1 MGRAMPNP
9 VKGIF
14 TGGGSMEVL
23 LVGNTDFI
31 TKQWIQHAFPRDH
44 VVIAEREGTV
54 DGNDHLRIVNMS
66 DANALAEALTTYEFD
81 RIVFFS
87 ENLTP
92 RSDRDGDLG
101 ALRRLLHAIRNR
113 QTQMLMVSGPESE
126 FTYPENDDVSDTSK
140 SLMSRASEELCLY
153 YARTYRL
160 EAKIIRCPYLYA
172 PERNGVTAYFGRLFE
187 QASAGSISFCERE
200 QQQTCFLCADDLAEL
215 IYRMFDDWT
224 AESEVFHVPNAFDFT
239 YGDLADVISAAFPGL
254 SVTFG
259 EDRTRHYPADDHAL
273 RLRYGWSPRYS
284 LKQDLPLVLQRWKE
298 ARAQEQSEKHLI
310 WDFLRNHSKPWIAF
324 EICVTF
330 ILEEL
335 LRTAVQGNSQLGTVD
350 LRLFFVVIVG
360 TMYGLNAGVFA
371 AALACAGMA
380 LSYVSNGASFA
391 PLFYDTSN
399 WITFVVYFVAGAVCG
414 YVQMRNRE
422 NLRFMRDE
430 NSLLRE
436 RLAFLR
442 DLYHDVLDDRR
453 MLRGQIIGRRDSFGK
468 MYAMTRE
475 LDEVQPQKLY
485 RAAIRIMQDTL
496 GGDSFGIYRID
507 NGGRFAR
514 LVAASPQT
522 ESLFSKSTLLEN
534 YANVVIALDHGGLWV
549 NRNLEQNLPMYAAG
563 VHANGKLAVVIVLAK
578 AQPDQMNLYF
588 QNLFTIMCGLVE
600 SAMVRAFDYE
610 NVARQTML
618 VPGTEFLNAQEF
630 LPKVLAANELKHDH
644 MGDHLLLRVAD
655 AWQDDGSRL
664 MGAIRQT
671 DEAGVLQDGNVY
683 VLMNQASEHELPII
697 NKRLTQAGLHVTL
710 VSDHEEDS
718 LLAEASKQVA
728 AESQA
733 DETLRRNVA
742 PNDSASHEG
751 GTV

>member
-1 MGRAMPNP
+1 
-9 VKGIF
+9 
-14 TGGGSMEVL
+14 MEVL

-44 VVIAEREGTV
+44 VVIAEREGTI
-54 DGNDHLRIVNMS
+54 DGNDRLRIVNMS
-66 DANALAEALTTYEFD
+66 DANTLAETLTTYEFD

-101 ALRRLLHAIRNR
+101 TLRRFLHAIRNR
-113 QTQMLMVSGPESE
+113 QTQMLMVSGPESK
-126 FTYPENDDVSDTSK
+126 FTYPENADVRDTSK

-160 EAKIIRCPYLYA
+160 EAKIIRSPYLYA
-172 PERNGVTAYFGRLFE
+172 SDRNGVTAYFNHLFE
-187 QASAGSISFCERE
+187 QAESGTLSFCE
-200 QQQTCFLCADDLAEL
+200 QKNQQTCFLCADDLAEL

-224 AESEVFHVPNAFDFT
+224 AESEIFDVPNVFNFT

-259 EDRTRHYPADDHAL
+259 EDRPQGYPADDHVL

-284 LKQDLPLVLQRWKE
+284 LKQDLPPVLQRWKE
-298 ARAQEQSEKHLI
+298 ARAQEQSGKHPI

-335 LRTAVQGNSQLGTVD
+335 LRTAVQGDSQLGTVD

-360 TMYGLNAGVFA
+360 TMYGMNAGVFA

-380 LSYVSNGASFA
+380 LSYASNGASFA

-399 WITFVVYFVAGAVCG
+399 WLAFVVYFVAGAVCG

-468 MYAMTRE
+468 MYAMARE
-475 LDEVQPQKLY
+475 LDEVLPRKLY
-485 RAAIRIMQDTL
+485 YTTIRIMQDTL

-507 NGGRFAR
+507 NGGRFAH
-514 LVAASPQT
+514 LMAASPQT
-522 ESLFSKSTLLEN
+522 ESLFSKSVLLEN
-534 YANVVIALDHGGLWV
+534 YANIVTALDHGGLWV

-563 VHANGKLAVVIVLAK
+563 VRADGKLAVVIVLAK

-610 NVARQTML
+610 NVARQTRL
-618 VPGTEFLNAQEF
+618 VPGTEFLNTQAF
-630 LPKVLAANELKHDH
+630 LPKVLAANELKRNH
-644 MGDHLLLRVAD
+644 MSNHLLLRVED

-671 DEAGVLQDGNVY
+671 DEAGALQDGNVY
-683 VLMNQASEHELPII
+683 VLMDQVSEHELPII
-697 NKRLTQAGLHVTL
+697 NRRLAQAGLHAKL
-710 VSDHEEDS
+710 VSGHEEDS
-718 LLAEASKQVA
+718 LLAEASEQVA

-733 DETLRRNVA
+733 DETPRSDAA
-742 PNDSASHEG
+742 PNDSAPHEG
-751 GTV
+751 GAA

>member
-1 MGRAMPNP
+1 MVMGWQH
-9 VKGIF
+9 
-14 TGGGSMEVL
+14 EVL

-54 DGNDHLRIVNMS
+54 DGNDRLRIVNMS
-66 DANALAEALTTYEFD
+66 DANTLVDTITTYEFD

-113 QTQMLMVSGPESE
+113 QTQILMVSGPESE
-126 FTYPENDDVSDTSK
+126 FTYPENADVRDTSK

-160 EAKIIRCPYLYA
+160 EAKIIRSPYLYA
-172 PERNGVTAYFGRLFE
+172 SDRNGVTAYFNHLFE
-187 QASAGSISFCERE
+187 QAESGTLSFCE
-200 QQQTCFLCADDLAEL
+200 QKNQQTCFLCADDLAEL

-259 EDRTRHYPADDHAL
+259 EDRSQCYPADDHVL

-284 LKQDLPLVLQRWKE
+284 LKQDLPPVLQRWKE
-298 ARAQEQSEKHLI
+298 ARAQEQSGKHPI
-310 WDFLRNHSKPWIAF
+310 WDFLRNHSKPWIAI
-324 EICVTF
+324 EIFITF

-380 LSYVSNGASFA
+380 LSYASKGASFA

-399 WITFVVYFVAGAVCG
+399 WLAFVVYFVAGAVCG
-414 YVQMRNRE
+414 YVQLRNRE

-475 LDEVQPQKLY
+475 LDEVLPRKLY
-485 RAAIRIMQDTL
+485 YATIRIMQDTL

-507 NGGRFAR
+507 NGGRFAH
-514 LVAASPQT
+514 LMAASPQT
-522 ESLFSKSTLLEN
+522 ESLFSKSALLEN
-534 YANVVIALDHGGLWV
+534 YANIVTALDHGGLWV

-563 VHANGKLAVVIVLAK
+563 VRADGKLAVVIVLAK

-610 NVARQTML
+610 NVARQTRL
-618 VPGTEFLNAQEF
+618 VPGTEFLNTQAF
-630 LPKVLAANELKHDH
+630 LPKVLAANELKRNH
-644 MGDHLLLRVAD
+644 MSNHLLLRVED

-683 VLMNQASEHELPII
+683 VLMDQVSEHELPII
-697 NKRLTQAGLHVTL
+697 NRRLSQAGLHVTL

-718 LLAEASKQVA
+718 LLAKASEQVA
-728 AESQA
+728 AESRA
-733 DETLRRNVA
+733 DETPRSNA
-742 PNDSASHEG
+742 ASNDSASYEG
-751 GTV
+751 GAA

>member
-1 MGRAMPNP
+1 
-9 VKGIF
+9 
-14 TGGGSMEVL
+14 MEVL

-54 DGNDHLRIVNMS
+54 DGNDRLRIVNMS
-66 DANALAEALTTYEFD
+66 DANTLAETLTTYEFD

-101 ALRRLLHAIRNR
+101 TLRRFLHAICNR

-126 FTYPENDDVSDTSK
+126 FTYPENADVRDTSK

-160 EAKIIRCPYLYA
+160 EAKIIRSPYLYA
-172 PERNGVTAYFGRLFE
+172 SDRNGVTAYFNHLFE
-187 QASAGSISFCERE
+187 QAESGTLSFCE
-200 QQQTCFLCADDLAEL
+200 QKNQQTCFLCADDLAEL

-224 AESEVFHVPNAFDFT
+224 AESEIFHVPNVFNFT

-259 EDRTRHYPADDHAL
+259 EDRTQCYPADDHVL

-284 LKQDLPLVLQRWKE
+284 LKQDLPPVLQRWKE
-298 ARAQEQSEKHLI
+298 ARAQEQSGKHPI

-330 ILEEL
+330 MLEEL

-380 LSYVSNGASFA
+380 LSYASKGASFA

-399 WITFVVYFVAGAVCG
+399 WLAFVVYFVAGAVCG
-414 YVQMRNRE
+414 YVQLRNRE

-475 LDEVQPQKLY
+475 LDEVLPRKLY
-485 RAAIRIMQDTL
+485 YATIRIMQDTL

-507 NGGRFAR
+507 NGGRFAH
-514 LVAASPQT
+514 LMAASPQT
-522 ESLFSKSTLLEN
+522 ESLFSKSALLEN
-534 YANVVIALDHGGLWV
+534 YANIVTALDHGRLWV

-563 VHANGKLAVVIVLAK
+563 VRADGKLAVVIVLAK

-610 NVARQTML
+610 NVARQTRL
-618 VPGTEFLNAQEF
+618 VPGTEFLNTQAF
-630 LPKVLAANELKHDH
+630 LPKVLAANELKRNH
-644 MGDHLLLRVAD
+644 MGNHLLLRVED

-683 VLMNQASEHELPII
+683 VLMDQVSEHELPII
-697 NKRLTQAGLHVTL
+697 NRRLSQAELHVTL

-718 LLAEASKQVA
+718 LLAKASEQVA
-728 AESQA
+728 AESRA
-733 DETLRRNVA
+733 DETPRSNA
-742 PNDSASHEG
+742 ASNDSARTKAAQHE
-751 GTV
+751 

>member
-1 MGRAMPNP
+1 
-9 VKGIF
+9 
-14 TGGGSMEVL
+14 MEVL

-414 YVQMRNRE
+414 YVQLRNRE

-485 RAAIRIMQDTL
+485 HTTIRIMQDTL
-496 GGDSFGIYRID
+496 GGDSFGVYRID
-507 NGGRFAR
+507 SGGRFAR
-514 LVAASPQT
+514 LMAASPQT
-522 ESLFSKSTLLEN
+522 ESLFSKSALLEN
-534 YANVVIALDHGGLWV
+534 YANIITALDHGGLWV
-549 NRNLEQNLPMYAAG
+549 NRNLEPDLPMYAAG
-563 VHANGKLAVVIVLAK
+563 VHADGKLAVVIVLAK

-610 NVARQTML
+610 NVARQAML
-618 VPGTEFLNAQEF
+618 VPGTEFLNTRAF

-644 MGDHLLLRVAD
+644 MGDHLLLRVDD
-655 AWQDDGSRL
+655 AWQDNGSRL

-683 VLMNQASEHELPII
+683 VLMNQAGKHELPII
-697 NKRLTQAGLHVTL
+697 NKRLAQAGLHVTR
-710 VSDHEEDS
+710 VSGQEEDA
-718 LLAEASKQVA
+718 LLDEASEQVA
-728 AESQA
+728 AES
-733 DETLRRNVA
+733 
-742 PNDSASHEG
+742 HEG
-751 GTV
+751 GTA

>member
-1 MGRAMPNP
+1 
-9 VKGIF
+9 
-14 TGGGSMEVL
+14 MEVL

-113 QTQMLMVSGPESE
+113 QTQMLMISGPESE

-172 PERNGVTAYFGRLFE
+172 PERNGATAYFGRLFE

-259 EDRTRHYPADDHAL
+259 EDRTQHYPADDHAL

-360 TMYGLNAGVFA
+360 TMHGLNAGVFA
-371 AALACAGMA
+371 AALACVGMA
-380 LSYVSNGASFA
+380 LSYASKGASFA

-399 WITFVVYFVAGAVCG
+399 WLAFVVYFVAGAVCG
-414 YVQMRNRE
+414 YVQLRNRE

-485 RAAIRIMQDTL
+485 HTTIRIMQDTL
-496 GGDSFGIYRID
+496 GGDSFGVYRID
-507 NGGRFAR
+507 SGGRFAR
-514 LVAASPQT
+514 LMAASPQT
-522 ESLFSKSTLLEN
+522 ESLFSKSALLEN
-534 YANVVIALDHGGLWV
+534 YANIITALDHGGLWV
-549 NRNLEQNLPMYAAG
+549 NRNFEPDLPMYAAG
-563 VHANGKLAVVIVLAK
+563 VHADGKLAVVIVLAK

-610 NVARQTML
+610 NVARQAML
-618 VPGTEFLNAQEF
+618 VPGTEFLNTRAF

-644 MGDHLLLRVAD
+644 MGDHLLLRVDD
-655 AWQDDGSRL
+655 AWQDNGSRL

-683 VLMNQASEHELPII
+683 VLMNQAGKHELPII
-697 NKRLTQAGLHVTL
+697 NKRLAQAGLHVTR
-710 VSDHEEDS
+710 VSGQEEDA
-718 LLAEASKQVA
+718 LLDEASEQVA
-728 AESQA
+728 AES
-733 DETLRRNVA
+733 
-742 PNDSASHEG
+742 HEG
-751 GTV
+751 GTA

>member
-1 MGRAMPNP
+1 
-9 VKGIF
+9 
-14 TGGGSMEVL
+14 MEVL

-54 DGNDHLRIVNMS
+54 DGNDRLRIVNMS
-66 DANALAEALTTYEFD
+66 DANTLAETLTTYEFD

-101 ALRRLLHAIRNR
+101 TLRRFLHAIRNR
-113 QTQMLMVSGPESE
+113 QTQILMVSGPESE
-126 FTYPENDDVSDTSK
+126 FTYPENADVRDTSK

-160 EAKIIRCPYLYA
+160 EAKIIRSPYLYA
-172 PERNGVTAYFGRLFE
+172 SDRNGVTAYFNHLFE
-187 QASAGSISFCERE
+187 QAESGTLSFCE
-200 QQQTCFLCADDLAEL
+200 QKNQQTCFLCADDLAEL

-224 AESEVFHVPNAFDFT
+224 AESEIFHVPNVFNFT

-259 EDRTRHYPADDHAL
+259 EDRTQCYPADDHVL

-284 LKQDLPLVLQRWKE
+284 LKQDLPPVLQRWKE
-298 ARAQEQSEKHLI
+298 ARAQEQSGKHPI

-330 ILEEL
+330 MLEEL

-380 LSYVSNGASFA
+380 LSYASKGASFA

-399 WITFVVYFVAGAVCG
+399 WLAFVVYFVAGAVCG
-414 YVQMRNRE
+414 YVQLRNRE

-475 LDEVQPQKLY
+475 LDEVLPRKLY
-485 RAAIRIMQDTL
+485 YATIRIMQDTL

-507 NGGRFAR
+507 NGGRFAH
-514 LVAASPQT
+514 LMAASPQT
-522 ESLFSKSTLLEN
+522 ESLFSKSALLEN
-534 YANVVIALDHGGLWV
+534 YANIVTALAHGRLWV

-563 VHANGKLAVVIVLAK
+563 VRADGKLAVVIVLAK

-610 NVARQTML
+610 NVARQTRL
-618 VPGTEFLNAQEF
+618 VPGTEFLNTQAF
-630 LPKVLAANELKHDH
+630 LPKVLAANELKRNH
-644 MGDHLLLRVAD
+644 MGNHLLLRVED

-683 VLMNQASEHELPII
+683 VLMDQVSEHELPII
-697 NKRLTQAGLHVTL
+697 NRRLSQAELHVTL

-718 LLAEASKQVA
+718 LLAKASEQVA
-728 AESQA
+728 AESRA
-733 DETLRRNVA
+733 DETPRSNA
-742 PNDSASHEG
+742 ASNDSARTKAAQHE
-751 GTV
+751 

>member
-1 MGRAMPNP
+1 MVMGWQH
-9 VKGIF
+9 
-14 TGGGSMEVL
+14 EVL
-23 LVGNTDFI
+23 LVGDTDFI
-31 TKQWIQHAFPRDH
+31 TQQWIQHAFPQDH

-54 DGNDHLRIVNMS
+54 GGNDRLKIVNMS
-66 DANALAEALTTYEFD
+66 GANTLAETLTAYEFD

-126 FTYPENDDVSDTSK
+126 FIYPENADVHDTSK

-153 YARTYRL
+153 YARTYHL

-172 PERNGVTAYFGRLFE
+172 PERNGATAYFGRLFE
-187 QASAGSISFCERE
+187 QASAGSISFRERE

-224 AESEVFHVPNAFDFT
+224 AESEVFHVPNVFNFT

-259 EDRTRHYPADDHAL
+259 EGRPQSYPADDHAL

-298 ARAQEQSEKHLI
+298 ARAREQSEKHPI

-335 LRTAVQGNSQLGTVD
+335 LRTAVQGDSQLGTVD

-360 TMYGLNAGVFA
+360 TMYGMNAGVFA

-380 LSYVSNGASFA
+380 LSYASNGASFA

-399 WITFVVYFVAGAVCG
+399 WLAFVVYFVAGAVCG

-475 LDEVQPQKLY
+475 LDEVLPRKLY
-485 RAAIRIMQDTL
+485 HAAIRIMQDTL
-496 GGDSFGIYRID
+496 GGDSFGIYRIG

-514 LVAASPQT
+514 LVAASPQA
-522 ESLFSKSTLLEN
+522 ESLFSKSVLLEN
-534 YANVVIALDHGGLWV
+534 YANIVTALDHGGLWV

-563 VHANGKLAVVIVLAK
+563 VHADGKLAVVIVLAK

-588 QNLFTIMCGLVE
+588 QNLFTIMCGLVQ

-618 VPGTEFLNAQEF
+618 VPGTEFLNTQAF
-630 LPKVLAANELKHDH
+630 LPKVLAANELKYAH
-644 MGDHLLLRVAD
+644 MSNHLLLRVEG

-664 MGAIRQT
+664 RGALRQT

-683 VLMNQASEHELPII
+683 VLMNQVSEHELPII
-697 NKRLTQAGLHVTL
+697 NGRLTQAGLHVKL
-710 VSDHEEDS
+710 VSVHEEDS
-718 LLAEASKQVA
+718 LLAEASEQVA
-728 AESQA
+728 AESRA
-733 DETLRRNVA
+733 DETPRSDAA

-751 GTV
+751 GAA

>member
-1 MGRAMPNP
+1 MVMGWQH
-9 VKGIF
+9 
-14 TGGGSMEVL
+14 EVL

-54 DGNDHLRIVNMS
+54 DGNDRLRIVNMS
-66 DANALAEALTTYEFD
+66 DANTLAETLTTYEFD

-101 ALRRLLHAIRNR
+101 TLRRFLHAIRNR

-126 FTYPENDDVSDTSK
+126 FTYPENADVRDTSK

-160 EAKIIRCPYLYA
+160 EAKIIRSPYLYA
-172 PERNGVTAYFGRLFE
+172 SDRNGVTAYFNHLFE
-187 QASAGSISFCERE
+187 QAESGTLSFCE
-200 QQQTCFLCADDLAEL
+200 QKNQQTCFLCADDLAEL

-224 AESEVFHVPNAFDFT
+224 AESEIFHVPNVFNFT

-259 EDRTRHYPADDHAL
+259 EDRPQCYPADDHVL

-284 LKQDLPLVLQRWKE
+284 LKQDLPPILQRWKE
-298 ARAQEQSEKHLI
+298 ARAQEQSGKHPI
-310 WDFLRNHSKPWIAF
+310 WDFLRNHSKPWIAI
-324 EICVTF
+324 EIFITF

-335 LRTAVQGNSQLGTVD
+335 LRAAVQGNSQLETVD

-380 LSYVSNGASFA
+380 LSYASKGASFA

-399 WITFVVYFVAGAVCG
+399 WLAFVVYFVAGAVCG
-414 YVQMRNRE
+414 YVQLRNRE

-475 LDEVQPQKLY
+475 LDEVLPRKLY
-485 RAAIRIMQDTL
+485 YATIRIMQDTL

-507 NGGRFAR
+507 NGGRFAH
-514 LVAASPQT
+514 LMAASPQT
-522 ESLFSKSTLLEN
+522 ESLFSKSALLEN
-534 YANVVIALDHGGLWV
+534 YTNIVTALDHGRLWV

-563 VHANGKLAVVIVLAK
+563 VRADGKLAVVIVLAK

-610 NVARQTML
+610 NVARQTSL
-618 VPGTEFLNAQEF
+618 VPGTEFLNTQAF
-630 LPKVLAANELKHDH
+630 LPKVLAANELKRNH
-644 MGDHLLLRVAD
+644 MSNHLLLRVED

-683 VLMNQASEHELPII
+683 VLMDQVSEHELPII
-697 NKRLTQAGLHVTL
+697 NRRLSQAGLHVTL

-718 LLAEASKQVA
+718 LLAEASEQVVA
-728 AESQA
+728 DSQA
-733 DETLRRNVA
+733 DETPRSDA
-742 PNDSASHEG
+742 ASNDSASYEG
-751 GTV
+751 GAA

>member
-1 MGRAMPNP
+1 MVMGWQH
-9 VKGIF
+9 
-14 TGGGSMEVL
+14 EVL

-54 DGNDHLRIVNMS
+54 DGNDRLRIVNMS
-66 DANALAEALTTYEFD
+66 DANTLAETLTTYEFD

-101 ALRRLLHAIRNR
+101 ALRRFLHAIRNR
-113 QTQMLMVSGPESE
+113 QTQILMVSGPESE
-126 FTYPENDDVSDTSK
+126 FTYPENADVRDTSK

-160 EAKIIRCPYLYA
+160 EAKIIRSPYLYA
-172 PERNGVTAYFGRLFE
+172 SDRNGVTAYFNHLFE
-187 QASAGSISFCERE
+187 QAESGTLSFCE
-200 QQQTCFLCADDLAEL
+200 QKNQQTCFLCADDLAEL

-224 AESEVFHVPNAFDFT
+224 AESEIFHVPNVFNFT

-259 EDRTRHYPADDHAL
+259 EDRPQCYPADDHVL

-284 LKQDLPLVLQRWKE
+284 LKQDLPPILQRWKE
-298 ARAQEQSEKHLI
+298 ARAQEQSGKHPI
-310 WDFLRNHSKPWIAF
+310 WDFLRNHSKPWIAI
-324 EICVTF
+324 EIFITF

-335 LRTAVQGNSQLGTVD
+335 LRAAVQGNSQLETVD

-360 TMYGLNAGVFA
+360 TMYGLNAGVLA
-371 AALACAGMA
+371 AVLACAGMA
-380 LSYVSNGASFA
+380 LSYASKGASFA

-399 WITFVVYFVAGAVCG
+399 WLAFVVYFVAGAVCG
-414 YVQMRNRE
+414 YVQLRNRE

-475 LDEVQPQKLY
+475 LDEVLPRKLY
-485 RAAIRIMQDTL
+485 YATIRIMQDTL

-507 NGGRFAR
+507 NGGRFAH
-514 LVAASPQT
+514 LMAASPQT
-522 ESLFSKSTLLEN
+522 ESLFSKSALLEN
-534 YANVVIALDHGGLWV
+534 YANIVTALDHGRLWV

-563 VHANGKLAVVIVLAK
+563 VRADGKLAVVIVLAK

-610 NVARQTML
+610 NVARQTSL
-618 VPGTEFLNAQEF
+618 VPGTEFLNTQAF
-630 LPKVLAANELKHDH
+630 LPKVLAANELKRNH
-644 MGDHLLLRVAD
+644 MSNHLLLRVED

-683 VLMNQASEHELPII
+683 VLMDQVSEHELPII
-697 NKRLTQAGLHVTL
+697 NRRLSQAGLHVTL

-718 LLAEASKQVA
+718 LLAEASEQVVA
-728 AESQA
+728 DSQA
-733 DETLRRNVA
+733 DETPRSDA
-742 PNDSASHEG
+742 ASNDSASYEG
-751 GTV
+751 GAA

>member
-1 MGRAMPNP
+1 
-9 VKGIF
+9 
-14 TGGGSMEVL
+14 MEVL

-54 DGNDHLRIVNMS
+54 DGNDRLRIVNMS
-66 DANALAEALTTYEFD
+66 DANTLAETLTTYEFD

-87 ENLTP
+87 EDLTP

-101 ALRRLLHAIRNR
+101 TLRRFLHAIRNR
-113 QTQMLMVSGPESE
+113 QAQMLMVSGPESG
-126 FTYPENDDVSDTSK
+126 FTYPENADVRDTSK

-160 EAKIIRCPYLYA
+160 EAKIIRSPYLYA
-172 PERNGVTAYFGRLFE
+172 SDRNGVTAYFNHLFE
-187 QASAGSISFCERE
+187 QAESGTLSFCE
-200 QQQTCFLCADDLAEL
+200 QKNQQTCFLCADDLAEL

-224 AESEVFHVPNAFDFT
+224 AESEIFDVPNVFNFT

-259 EDRTRHYPADDHAL
+259 EDRPQGYPADDHVL

-284 LKQDLPLVLQRWKE
+284 LKQDLPPVLQRWKE
-298 ARAQEQSEKHLI
+298 ARAQEQSGKHPI

-335 LRTAVQGNSQLGTVD
+335 LRTAVQGDSQLGTVD

-360 TMYGLNAGVFA
+360 TMYGMNAGVFA

-380 LSYVSNGASFA
+380 LSYASNGASFA

-399 WITFVVYFVAGAVCG
+399 WLAFVVYFVAGAVCG

-475 LDEVQPQKLY
+475 LDEVLPRKLY
-485 RAAIRIMQDTL
+485 YATIRIMQDTL

-507 NGGRFAR
+507 NGGRFAH
-514 LVAASPQT
+514 LMAASPQT
-522 ESLFSKSTLLEN
+522 ESLFSKSALLEN
-534 YANVVIALDHGGLWV
+534 YANIVTALDHGRLWV

-563 VHANGKLAVVIVLAK
+563 VRADGKLAVVIVLAK

-610 NVARQTML
+610 NVARQTRL
-618 VPGTEFLNAQEF
+618 VPGTEFLNTQAF
-630 LPKVLAANELKHDH
+630 LPKVLAANELKRNH
-644 MGDHLLLRVAD
+644 MSNHLLLRVED

-683 VLMNQASEHELPII
+683 VLMDQVSEHELPII
-697 NKRLTQAGLHVTL
+697 NGRLAQAGLHAKL
-710 VSDHEEDS
+710 VSGHEEDS
-718 LLAEASKQVA
+718 LLAEASEQVA

-733 DETLRRNVA
+733 DETPRSNA
-742 PNDSASHEG
+742 ASNDSASHEG
-751 GTV
+751 GAA

>member
-1 MGRAMPNP
+1 
-9 VKGIF
+9 
-14 TGGGSMEVL
+14 MEVL

-44 VVIAEREGTV
+44 VVIAEREGTI
-54 DGNDHLRIVNMS
+54 DGNDRLRIVNMS
-66 DANALAEALTTYEFD
+66 DANTLAETLTTYEFD
-81 RIVFFS
+81 RVVFFS

-101 ALRRLLHAIRNR
+101 TLRRFLHAIRNR
-113 QTQMLMVSGPESE
+113 QTQMLMVSGPESK
-126 FTYPENDDVSDTSK
+126 FTYPENADVRDTSK

-160 EAKIIRCPYLYA
+160 EAKIIRSPYLYA
-172 PERNGVTAYFGRLFE
+172 SDRNGVTAYFNHLFE
-187 QASAGSISFCERE
+187 QAESGTLSFCE
-200 QQQTCFLCADDLAEL
+200 QKNQQTCFLCADDLAEL

-224 AESEVFHVPNAFDFT
+224 AESEIFDVPNVFNFT

-259 EDRTRHYPADDHAL
+259 EDRPQGYPADDHVL

-284 LKQDLPLVLQRWKE
+284 LKQDLPPVLQRWKE
-298 ARAQEQSEKHLI
+298 ARAQEQSGKHPI

-335 LRTAVQGNSQLGTVD
+335 LRTAVQGDSQLGTVD

-360 TMYGLNAGVFA
+360 TMYGMNAGVFA

-380 LSYVSNGASFA
+380 LSYASNGASFA

-399 WITFVVYFVAGAVCG
+399 WLAFVVYFVAGAVCG

-468 MYAMTRE
+468 MYAMARE
-475 LDEVQPQKLY
+475 LDEVLPRKLY
-485 RAAIRIMQDTL
+485 YTTIRIMQDTL

-507 NGGRFAR
+507 NGGRFAH
-514 LVAASPQT
+514 LMAASPQT
-522 ESLFSKSTLLEN
+522 ESLFSKSVLLEN
-534 YANVVIALDHGGLWV
+534 YANIVTALDHGGLWV

-563 VHANGKLAVVIVLAK
+563 VRADGKLAVVIVLAK

-610 NVARQTML
+610 NVARQTRL
-618 VPGTEFLNAQEF
+618 VPGTEFLNTQAF
-630 LPKVLAANELKHDH
+630 LPKVLAANELKRNH
-644 MGDHLLLRVAD
+644 MSNHLLLRVED

-671 DEAGVLQDGNVY
+671 DEAGALQDGNVY
-683 VLMNQASEHELPII
+683 VLMDQVSEHELPII
-697 NKRLTQAGLHVTL
+697 NGRLAQAGLHAKL
-710 VSDHEEDS
+710 VSGHEEDS
-718 LLAEASKQVA
+718 LLAEASEQVA

-733 DETLRRNVA
+733 DETPRSDAA
-742 PNDSASHEG
+742 PNDSAPHEG
-751 GTV
+751 GAA

>member
-1 MGRAMPNP
+1 MVMGWQH
-9 VKGIF
+9 
-14 TGGGSMEVL
+14 EVL

-54 DGNDHLRIVNMS
+54 DGNDRLRIVNMS
-66 DANALAEALTTYEFD
+66 DANTLAETLTTYEFD

-101 ALRRLLHAIRNR
+101 TLRRFLHAIRNR
-113 QTQMLMVSGPESE
+113 QTQILMVSGPESE
-126 FTYPENDDVSDTSK
+126 FTYPENADVRDTSK

-160 EAKIIRCPYLYA
+160 EAKIIRSPYLYA
-172 PERNGVTAYFGRLFE
+172 SDRNGVTAYFNHLFE
-187 QASAGSISFCERE
+187 QAESGTLSFCE
-200 QQQTCFLCADDLAEL
+200 QKNQQTCFLCADDLAEL

-224 AESEVFHVPNAFDFT
+224 TESEIFHVPNVFNFT

-259 EDRTRHYPADDHAL
+259 EDRSQCYPADDHVL

-284 LKQDLPLVLQRWKE
+284 LKQDLPPVLQRWKE
-298 ARAQEQSEKHLI
+298 ARAQEQSGKHPI
-310 WDFLRNHSKPWIAF
+310 WDFLRNHSKPWIAI
-324 EICVTF
+324 EIFITF

-335 LRTAVQGNSQLGTVD
+335 LRAAVQGNSQLETVD

-380 LSYVSNGASFA
+380 LSYASKGASFA

-399 WITFVVYFVAGAVCG
+399 WLAFVVYFVAGAVCG
-414 YVQMRNRE
+414 YVQLRNRE

-475 LDEVQPQKLY
+475 LDEVLPRKLY
-485 RAAIRIMQDTL
+485 YATIRIMQDTL

-507 NGGRFAR
+507 NGGRFAH
-514 LVAASPQT
+514 LMAASPQT
-522 ESLFSKSTLLEN
+522 ESLFSKSALLEN
-534 YANVVIALDHGGLWV
+534 YTNIVTALDHGRLWV

-563 VHANGKLAVVIVLAK
+563 VRADGKLAVVIVLAK

-600 SAMVRAFDYE
+600 SAMVRVFDYE
-610 NVARQTML
+610 NVARQTSL
-618 VPGTEFLNAQEF
+618 VPGTEFLNTQAF
-630 LPKVLAANELKHDH
+630 LPKVLAANELKRNH
-644 MGDHLLLRVAD
+644 MSNHLLLRVED

-683 VLMNQASEHELPII
+683 VLMDQVSEHELPII
-697 NKRLTQAGLHVTL
+697 NRRLSQAGLHVTL

-718 LLAEASKQVA
+718 LLAEASEQVVA
-728 AESQA
+728 DSQA
-733 DETLRRNVA
+733 DETPRSDA
-742 PNDSASHEG
+742 ASNDSASYEG
-751 GTV
+751 GAA

>member
-1 MGRAMPNP
+1 
-9 VKGIF
+9 
-14 TGGGSMEVL
+14 MEVL

-54 DGNDHLRIVNMS
+54 DGNDRLRIVNMS
-66 DANALAEALTTYEFD
+66 DANTLAETLTTYEFD

-101 ALRRLLHAIRNR
+101 TLRRFLHAIRNR

-126 FTYPENDDVSDTSK
+126 FTYPENADVRDTSK

-160 EAKIIRCPYLYA
+160 EAKIIRSPYLYA
-172 PERNGVTAYFGRLFE
+172 SDRNGVTAYFNHLFE
-187 QASAGSISFCERE
+187 QAESGTLSFCE
-200 QQQTCFLCADDLAEL
+200 QKNQQTCFLCADDLAEL

-224 AESEVFHVPNAFDFT
+224 AESEIFHVPNVFNFT

-259 EDRTRHYPADDHAL
+259 EDRPQCYPADDHVL

-284 LKQDLPLVLQRWKE
+284 LKQDLPPILQRWKE
-298 ARAQEQSEKHLI
+298 ARAQEQSGKHPI
-310 WDFLRNHSKPWIAF
+310 WDFLRNHSKPWIAI
-324 EICVTF
+324 EIFITF

-335 LRTAVQGNSQLGTVD
+335 LRAAVQGNSQLETVD

-380 LSYVSNGASFA
+380 LSYASKGASFA

-399 WITFVVYFVAGAVCG
+399 WLAFVVYFVAGAVCG
-414 YVQMRNRE
+414 YVQLRNRE

-475 LDEVQPQKLY
+475 LDEVLPRKLY
-485 RAAIRIMQDTL
+485 YATIRIMQDTL

-507 NGGRFAR
+507 NGGRFAH
-514 LVAASPQT
+514 LMAASPQT
-522 ESLFSKSTLLEN
+522 ESLFSKSALLEN
-534 YANVVIALDHGGLWV
+534 YTNIVTALDHGRLWV

-563 VHANGKLAVVIVLAK
+563 VRADGKLAVVIVLAK

-610 NVARQTML
+610 NVARQTRL
-618 VPGTEFLNAQEF
+618 VPGTEFLNTQAF
-630 LPKVLAANELKHDH
+630 LPKVLAANELKRNH
-644 MGDHLLLRVAD
+644 MSNHLLLRVED

-683 VLMNQASEHELPII
+683 VLMDQVSEHELPII
-697 NKRLTQAGLHVTL
+697 NRRLSQAGLHVTL

-718 LLAEASKQVA
+718 LLAEASEQVVA
-728 AESQA
+728 DSQA
-733 DETLRRNVA
+733 DETPRSDA
-742 PNDSASHEG
+742 ASNDSASYEG
-751 GTV
+751 GAA

>member
-1 MGRAMPNP
+1 
-9 VKGIF
+9 
-14 TGGGSMEVL
+14 MEVL

-54 DGNDHLRIVNMS
+54 DGNDRLRIVNMS
-66 DANALAEALTTYEFD
+66 DANALVETITTYEFD

-126 FTYPENDDVSDTSK
+126 FTYPENVDVSDTSK

-187 QASAGSISFCERE
+187 QAAAGSVSFRERE
-200 QQQTCFLCADDLAEL
+200 QQRTCFLCADDLAEL

-224 AESEVFHVPNAFDFT
+224 AESEVFHVPNVFDFT
-239 YGDLADVISAAFPGL
+239 YGDLADMIREAFPGL
-254 SVTFG
+254 SVSFG
-259 EDRTRHYPADDHAL
+259 EDRSQHYPADDHAL

-298 ARAQEQSEKHLI
+298 ARAQEQSGKHPI

-330 ILEEL
+330 MLEEL
-335 LRTAVQGNSQLGTVD
+335 LRSAVQGNSQLGTVD
-350 LRLFFVVIVG
+350 VRLFFVVIVG

-371 AALACAGMA
+371 AVLACVGMA
-380 LSYVSNGASFA
+380 LSYASNGASFA

-414 YVQMRNRE
+414 YVQMCNRE

-485 RAAIRIMQDTL
+485 HAAIRIMQDTL

-514 LVAASPQT
+514 LMAASPQT
-522 ESLFSKSTLLEN
+522 ESLFSKSALLEN
-534 YANVVIALDHGGLWV
+534 YADIVIALDHGGLWV
-549 NRNLEQNLPMYAAG
+549 NRNLEHDLPMYAAG
-563 VHANGKLAVVIVLAK
+563 VHANGRLAVVIVLAK
-578 AQPDQMNLYF
+578 AHPDQMNLYF

-610 NVARQTML
+610 NVARQAML
-618 VPGTEFLNAQEF
+618 VPGTEFLNTQAF

-644 MGDHLLLRVAD
+644 MGDHLLLRVED
-655 AWQDDGSRL
+655 AWQDNGSRL

-683 VLMNQASEHELPII
+683 VLMNQAGKHELPII
-697 NKRLTQAGLHVTL
+697 NKRLAQAGLHVTR
-710 VSDHEEDS
+710 VSGQEEDA
-718 LLAEASKQVA
+718 LLDEASEQVA
-728 AESQA
+728 AES
-733 DETLRRNVA
+733 
-742 PNDSASHEG
+742 HEG
-751 GTV
+751 GTA

>member
-1 MGRAMPNP
+1 M
-9 VKGIF
+9 
-14 TGGGSMEVL
+14 
-23 LVGNTDFI
+23 
-31 TKQWIQHAFPRDH
+31 
-44 VVIAEREGTV
+44 VIAEREGTV
-54 DGNDHLRIVNMS
+54 DGNDRLRIVNMS
-66 DANALAEALTTYEFD
+66 DANTLVDTITTYEFD

-113 QTQMLMVSGPESE
+113 QTQILMVSGPESE
-126 FTYPENDDVSDTSK
+126 FTYPENADVRDTSK

-160 EAKIIRCPYLYA
+160 EAKIIRSPYLYA
-172 PERNGVTAYFGRLFE
+172 SDRNGVTAYFNHLFE
-187 QASAGSISFCERE
+187 QAESGTLSFCE
-200 QQQTCFLCADDLAEL
+200 QKNQQTCFLCADDLAEL

-259 EDRTRHYPADDHAL
+259 EDRSQCYPADDHVL

-284 LKQDLPLVLQRWKE
+284 LKQDLPPVLQRWKE
-298 ARAQEQSEKHLI
+298 ARAQEQSGKHPI
-310 WDFLRNHSKPWIAF
+310 WDFLRNHSKPWIAI
-324 EICVTF
+324 EIFITF

-380 LSYVSNGASFA
+380 LSYASKGASFA

-399 WITFVVYFVAGAVCG
+399 WLAFVVYFVAGAVCG
-414 YVQMRNRE
+414 YVQLRNRE

-475 LDEVQPQKLY
+475 LDEVLPRKLY
-485 RAAIRIMQDTL
+485 YATIRIMQDTL

-507 NGGRFAR
+507 NGGRFAH
-514 LVAASPQT
+514 LMAASPQT
-522 ESLFSKSTLLEN
+522 ESLFSKSALLEN
-534 YANVVIALDHGGLWV
+534 YANIVTALDHGGLWV

-563 VHANGKLAVVIVLAK
+563 VRADGKLAVVIVLAK

-610 NVARQTML
+610 NVARQTRL
-618 VPGTEFLNAQEF
+618 VPGTEFLNTQAF
-630 LPKVLAANELKHDH
+630 LPKVLAANELKRNH
-644 MGDHLLLRVAD
+644 MSNHLLLRVED

-683 VLMNQASEHELPII
+683 VLMDQVSEHELPII
-697 NKRLTQAGLHVTL
+697 NRRLSQAGLHVAL

-718 LLAEASKQVA
+718 LLAKASEQVA
-728 AESQA
+728 AESRA
-733 DETLRRNVA
+733 DETPRSNA
-742 PNDSASHEG
+742 ASNDSASYEG
-751 GTV
+751 GAA

>member
-1 MGRAMPNP
+1 MVMGWQH
-9 VKGIF
+9 
-14 TGGGSMEVL
+14 EVL

-54 DGNDHLRIVNMS
+54 DGNDRLRIVNMS
-66 DANALAEALTTYEFD
+66 DANTLVDTITTYEFD

-113 QTQMLMVSGPESE
+113 QTQILMVSGPESE
-126 FTYPENDDVSDTSK
+126 FTYPENADVRDTSK

-160 EAKIIRCPYLYA
+160 EAKIIRSPYLYA
-172 PERNGVTAYFGRLFE
+172 SDRNGVTAYFNHLFE
-187 QASAGSISFCERE
+187 QAESGTLSFCE
-200 QQQTCFLCADDLAEL
+200 QKNQQTCFLCADDLAEL

-259 EDRTRHYPADDHAL
+259 EDRSQCYPAGDHVL

-284 LKQDLPLVLQRWKE
+284 LKQDLPPVLQRWKE
-298 ARAQEQSEKHLI
+298 ARAQEQSGKHPI
-310 WDFLRNHSKPWIAF
+310 WDFLRNHSKPWIAI
-324 EICVTF
+324 EIFITF

-380 LSYVSNGASFA
+380 LSYASKGASFA

-399 WITFVVYFVAGAVCG
+399 WLAFVVYFVAGAVCG
-414 YVQMRNRE
+414 YVQLRNRE

-475 LDEVQPQKLY
+475 LDEVLPRKLY
-485 RAAIRIMQDTL
+485 YATIRIMQDTL

-507 NGGRFAR
+507 NGGRFAH
-514 LVAASPQT
+514 LMAASPQT
-522 ESLFSKSTLLEN
+522 ESLFSKSALLEN
-534 YANVVIALDHGGLWV
+534 YANIVTALDHGGLWV

-563 VHANGKLAVVIVLAK
+563 VRADGKLAVVIVLAK

-610 NVARQTML
+610 NVARQTRL
-618 VPGTEFLNAQEF
+618 VPGTEFLNTQAF
-630 LPKVLAANELKHDH
+630 LPKVLAANELKRNH
-644 MGDHLLLRVAD
+644 MSNHLLLRVED

-683 VLMNQASEHELPII
+683 VLMDQVSEHELPII
-697 NKRLTQAGLHVTL
+697 NRRLSQAGLHVAL

-718 LLAEASKQVA
+718 LLAKASEQVA
-728 AESQA
+728 AESRA
-733 DETLRRNVA
+733 DETPRSNA
-742 PNDSASHEG
+742 ASNDSASYEG
-751 GTV
+751 GAA

>member
-1 MGRAMPNP
+1 
-9 VKGIF
+9 
-14 TGGGSMEVL
+14 MEVL

-360 TMYGLNAGVFA
+360 TMHGLNAGVFA
-371 AALACAGMA
+371 AVLACVGMA
-380 LSYVSNGASFA
+380 LSYASKGASFA

-399 WITFVVYFVAGAVCG
+399 WLAFVVYFVAGAVCG
-414 YVQMRNRE
+414 YVQLRNRE

-485 RAAIRIMQDTL
+485 HTTIRIMQDTL
-496 GGDSFGIYRID
+496 GGDSFGVYRID
-507 NGGRFAR
+507 SGGRFAR
-514 LVAASPQT
+514 LMAASPQT
-522 ESLFSKSTLLEN
+522 ESLFSKSALLEN
-534 YANVVIALDHGGLWV
+534 YANIITALDHGGLWV
-549 NRNLEQNLPMYAAG
+549 NRNLEPDLPMYAAG
-563 VHANGKLAVVIVLAK
+563 VHADGKLAVVIVLAK

-610 NVARQTML
+610 NVARQAML
-618 VPGTEFLNAQEF
+618 VPGTEFLNTRAF

-644 MGDHLLLRVAD
+644 MGDHLLLRVDD
-655 AWQDDGSRL
+655 AWQDNGSRL

-683 VLMNQASEHELPII
+683 VLMNQAGKHELPII
-697 NKRLTQAGLHVTL
+697 NKRLAQAGLHVTR
-710 VSDHEEDS
+710 VSGQEEDV
-718 LLAEASKQVA
+718 LLDEASEQVA
-728 AESQA
+728 AES
-733 DETLRRNVA
+733 
-742 PNDSASHEG
+742 HEG
-751 GTV
+751 GTA

>member
-1 MGRAMPNP
+1 MVMGWQH
-9 VKGIF
+9 
-14 TGGGSMEVL
+14 EVL

-54 DGNDHLRIVNMS
+54 DGNDRLRIVNMS
-66 DANALAEALTTYEFD
+66 DANTLVDTITTYEFD

-101 ALRRLLHAIRNR
+101 TLRRFLHAIRNR

-126 FTYPENDDVSDTSK
+126 FTYPENADVRDTSK

-160 EAKIIRCPYLYA
+160 EAKIIRSPYLYA
-172 PERNGVTAYFGRLFE
+172 SDRNGVTAYFNHLFE
-187 QASAGSISFCERE
+187 QAESGTLSFCE
-200 QQQTCFLCADDLAEL
+200 QKNQQTCFLCADDLAEL
-215 IYRMFDDWT
+215 IYRMFNDWT
-224 AESEVFHVPNAFDFT
+224 AESEVFHVLNAFDFT

-259 EDRTRHYPADDHAL
+259 EDRSQCYPADDHVL

-284 LKQDLPLVLQRWKE
+284 LKQDLPPVLQRWKE
-298 ARAQEQSEKHLI
+298 ARAQEQSGKHPI
-310 WDFLRNHSKPWIAF
+310 WDFLRNHSKPWIAI
-324 EICVTF
+324 EIFITF

-380 LSYVSNGASFA
+380 LSYASKGASFA

-399 WITFVVYFVAGAVCG
+399 WLAFVVYFVAGAVCG
-414 YVQMRNRE
+414 YVQLRNRE

-475 LDEVQPQKLY
+475 LDEVLPRKLY
-485 RAAIRIMQDTL
+485 YATIRIMQDTL

-507 NGGRFAR
+507 NGGRFAH
-514 LVAASPQT
+514 LMAASPQT
-522 ESLFSKSTLLEN
+522 ESLFSKSALLEN
-534 YANVVIALDHGGLWV
+534 YANIVTALDHGRLWV

-563 VHANGKLAVVIVLAK
+563 VRADGKLAMVIVLAK

-610 NVARQTML
+610 NVARQTRL
-618 VPGTEFLNAQEF
+618 VPGTEFLNTQAF
-630 LPKVLAANELKHDH
+630 LPKVLAANELKRNH
-644 MGDHLLLRVAD
+644 MSNHLLLRVED

-683 VLMNQASEHELPII
+683 VLMDQVSEHELPII
-697 NKRLTQAGLHVTL
+697 NRRLSQAGLHVAL

-718 LLAEASKQVA
+718 LLAKASEQVA
-728 AESQA
+728 AESRA
-733 DETLRRNVA
+733 DETPRSNA
-742 PNDSASHEG
+742 ASNDSASYEG
-751 GTV
+751 GAA

>member
-1 MGRAMPNP
+1 
-9 VKGIF
+9 
-14 TGGGSMEVL
+14 MEVL

-54 DGNDHLRIVNMS
+54 DGNDRLRIVNMS
-66 DANALAEALTTYEFD
+66 DANTLAETLTTYEFD

-101 ALRRLLHAIRNR
+101 TLRRFLHAIRNR

-126 FTYPENDDVSDTSK
+126 FTYPENADVRDTSK

-160 EAKIIRCPYLYA
+160 EAKIIRSPYLYA
-172 PERNGVTAYFGRLFE
+172 SDRNGVTAYFNHLFE
-187 QASAGSISFCERE
+187 QAESGTLSFCE
-200 QQQTCFLCADDLAEL
+200 QKNQQTCFLCADDLAEL

-224 AESEVFHVPNAFDFT
+224 AESEIFHVPNVFNFT

-259 EDRTRHYPADDHAL
+259 EDRTQCYPADDHVL

-284 LKQDLPLVLQRWKE
+284 LKQDLPPVLQRWKE
-298 ARAQEQSEKHLI
+298 ARAQEQSGKHPI

-324 EICVTF
+324 EIFITF

-380 LSYVSNGASFA
+380 LSYASKGASFA

-399 WITFVVYFVAGAVCG
+399 WLAFVVYFVAGAVCG
-414 YVQMRNRE
+414 YVQLRNRE

-475 LDEVQPQKLY
+475 LDEVLPRKLY
-485 RAAIRIMQDTL
+485 YATIRIMQDTL

-507 NGGRFAR
+507 NGGRFAH
-514 LVAASPQT
+514 LMAASPQT
-522 ESLFSKSTLLEN
+522 ESLFSKSALLEN
-534 YANVVIALDHGGLWV
+534 YANIVTALDHGRLWV

-563 VHANGKLAVVIVLAK
+563 VRADGKLAVVIVLAK

-610 NVARQTML
+610 NVARQTRL
-618 VPGTEFLNAQEF
+618 VPGTEFLNTQAF
-630 LPKVLAANELKHDH
+630 LPKVLAANELKRNH
-644 MGDHLLLRVAD
+644 MGNHLLLRVED

-683 VLMNQASEHELPII
+683 VLMDQVSEHELPII
-697 NKRLTQAGLHVTL
+697 NRRLSQAELHVTL

-718 LLAEASKQVA
+718 LLAEASEQVV
-728 AESQA
+728 AESRA
-733 DETLRRNVA
+733 DETPRSNA
-742 PNDSASHEG
+742 ASNDSARTKAAQHE
-751 GTV
+751 

>member
-1 MGRAMPNP
+1 MVMGWQH
-9 VKGIF
+9 
-14 TGGGSMEVL
+14 EVL

-54 DGNDHLRIVNMS
+54 DGNDRLRIVNMS
-66 DANALAEALTTYEFD
+66 DANTLAETLTTYEFD

-101 ALRRLLHAIRNR
+101 TLRRFLHAIRNR

-126 FTYPENDDVSDTSK
+126 FTYPENADVCDTSK

-160 EAKIIRCPYLYA
+160 EAKIIRSPYLYA
-172 PERNGVTAYFGRLFE
+172 SDRNGVTAYFNHLFE
-187 QASAGSISFCERE
+187 QAESGTLSFCE
-200 QQQTCFLCADDLAEL
+200 QKNQQTCFLCADDLAEL

-224 AESEVFHVPNAFDFT
+224 AESEIFHVPNVFNFT

-259 EDRTRHYPADDHAL
+259 EDRTQCYPADDHVL

-284 LKQDLPLVLQRWKE
+284 LKQDLPPVLQRWKE
-298 ARAQEQSEKHLI
+298 ARAQEQSGKHPI

-330 ILEEL
+330 ILEEM

-371 AALACAGMA
+371 AVLACAGMA
-380 LSYVSNGASFA
+380 LSYASKGASFA

-399 WITFVVYFVAGAVCG
+399 WLAFVVYFVAGAVCG
-414 YVQMRNRE
+414 YVQLRNRE

-475 LDEVQPQKLY
+475 LDEVLPRKLY
-485 RAAIRIMQDTL
+485 HATIRIMQDTL

-507 NGGRFAR
+507 NGGRFAH
-514 LVAASPQT
+514 LMAASPQT
-522 ESLFSKSTLLEN
+522 ESLFSKSALLEN
-534 YANVVIALDHGGLWV
+534 YTNIVTALDHGRLWV

-563 VHANGKLAVVIVLAK
+563 VRADGKLAVVIVLAK

-610 NVARQTML
+610 NVARQTSL
-618 VPGTEFLNAQEF
+618 VPGTEFLNTQAF

-644 MGDHLLLRVAD
+644 MSNHLLLRVED

-683 VLMNQASEHELPII
+683 VLMDQVSEHELPII
-697 NKRLTQAGLHVTL
+697 NRRLSQAGLHVTL

-718 LLAEASKQVA
+718 LLAEASEQVVA
-728 AESQA
+728 DSQA
-733 DETLRRNVA
+733 DETPRSDA
-742 PNDSASHEG
+742 ASNDSASYEG
-751 GTV
+751 GAA

>member
-1 MGRAMPNP
+1 
-9 VKGIF
+9 
-14 TGGGSMEVL
+14 MEVL

-54 DGNDHLRIVNMS
+54 DGNDRLRIVNMS
-66 DANALAEALTTYEFD
+66 DANTLAETLTTYEFD

-101 ALRRLLHAIRNR
+101 TLRRFLHAIRNR

-126 FTYPENDDVSDTSK
+126 FTYPENADVRDTSK

-160 EAKIIRCPYLYA
+160 EAKIIRSPYLYA
-172 PERNGVTAYFGRLFE
+172 SDRNGVTAYFNHLFE
-187 QASAGSISFCERE
+187 QAESGTLSFCE
-200 QQQTCFLCADDLAEL
+200 QKNQQTCFLCADDLAEL

-224 AESEVFHVPNAFDFT
+224 AESEVFHVPNVFNFT

-259 EDRTRHYPADDHAL
+259 EDRTQCYPADDHVL

-284 LKQDLPLVLQRWKE
+284 LKQDLPPVLQRWKE
-298 ARAQEQSEKHLI
+298 ARAQEQSGKHPI

-324 EICVTF
+324 EIFITF

-380 LSYVSNGASFA
+380 LSYASKGASFA

-399 WITFVVYFVAGAVCG
+399 WLAFVVYFVAGAVCG
-414 YVQMRNRE
+414 YVQLRNRE

-475 LDEVQPQKLY
+475 LDEVLPRKLY
-485 RAAIRIMQDTL
+485 YATIRIMQDTL

-507 NGGRFAR
+507 NGGRFAH
-514 LVAASPQT
+514 LMAASPQT
-522 ESLFSKSTLLEN
+522 ESLFSKSALLEN
-534 YANVVIALDHGGLWV
+534 YANIVTALDHGRLWV

-563 VHANGKLAVVIVLAK
+563 VRADGKLAVVIVLAK

-610 NVARQTML
+610 NVARQTRL
-618 VPGTEFLNAQEF
+618 VPGTEFLNTQAF
-630 LPKVLAANELKHDH
+630 LPKVLAANELKRNH
-644 MGDHLLLRVAD
+644 MGNHLLLRVED

-683 VLMNQASEHELPII
+683 VLMDQVSEHELPII
-697 NKRLTQAGLHVTL
+697 NRRLSQAELHVTL

-718 LLAEASKQVA
+718 LLAEASEQVA
-728 AESQA
+728 AESRA
-733 DETLRRNVA
+733 DETPRSNA
-742 PNDSASHEG
+742 ASNDSARTKAAQHE
-751 GTV
+751 

>member
-1 MGRAMPNP
+1 
-9 VKGIF
+9 
-14 TGGGSMEVL
+14 MEVL

-54 DGNDHLRIVNMS
+54 DGNDRLRIVNMS
-66 DANALAEALTTYEFD
+66 DANALVETITTYEFD

-92 RSDRDGDLG
+92 RSDRDGNLG

-126 FTYPENDDVSDTSK
+126 FTYPENADVRDTSK

-160 EAKIIRCPYLYA
+160 EAKIIRSPYLYA
-172 PERNGVTAYFGRLFE
+172 PERNGATAYFGRLLE
-187 QASAGSISFCERE
+187 QASAGSISFHERE

-224 AESEVFHVPNAFDFT
+224 AESEIFDVPNVFNFT

-259 EDRTRHYPADDHAL
+259 EDRPQGYPADDHVL

-284 LKQDLPLVLQRWKE
+284 LKQDLPPVLQRWKE
-298 ARAQEQSEKHLI
+298 ARAQEQSGKHPI

-335 LRTAVQGNSQLGTVD
+335 LRTAVQGDSQLGTVD

-380 LSYVSNGASFA
+380 LSYASNGASFA

-399 WITFVVYFVAGAVCG
+399 WLAFVVYFVAGAVCG

-468 MYAMTRE
+468 MYAMARE
-475 LDEVQPQKLY
+475 LDEVLPRKLY
-485 RAAIRIMQDTL
+485 YTTIRIMQDTL

-507 NGGRFAR
+507 NGGRFAH
-514 LVAASPQT
+514 LMAASPQT
-522 ESLFSKSTLLEN
+522 ESLFSKSALLEN
-534 YANVVIALDHGGLWV
+534 YANIVTALDHGGLWV

-563 VHANGKLAVVIVLAK
+563 VRADGKLAVVIVLAK

-610 NVARQTML
+610 NVARQTRL
-618 VPGTEFLNAQEF
+618 VPGTEFLNTQAF
-630 LPKVLAANELKHDH
+630 LPKVLAANELKRNH
-644 MGDHLLLRVAD
+644 MSNHLLLRVED

-683 VLMNQASEHELPII
+683 VLMDQVSEHELPII
-697 NKRLTQAGLHVTL
+697 NGRLTQAGLHAKL

-718 LLAEASKQVA
+718 LLAEASEQVA

-733 DETLRRNVA
+733 DETPRSDAA
-742 PNDSASHEG
+742 PNDSAPHEG
-751 GTV
+751 GAA

>member
-1 MGRAMPNP
+1 MVMGWQH
-9 VKGIF
+9 
-14 TGGGSMEVL
+14 EVL

-54 DGNDHLRIVNMS
+54 DGNDRLRIVNMS
-66 DANALAEALTTYEFD
+66 DANTLAETLTTYEFD

-101 ALRRLLHAIRNR
+101 TLRRFLHAIRNR

-126 FTYPENDDVSDTSK
+126 FTYPENADVRDTSK

-160 EAKIIRCPYLYA
+160 EAKIIRSPYLYA
-172 PERNGVTAYFGRLFE
+172 SDRNGVTAYFNHLFE
-187 QASAGSISFCERE
+187 QAESGTLSFCE
-200 QQQTCFLCADDLAEL
+200 QKNQQTCFLCADDLAEL

-224 AESEVFHVPNAFDFT
+224 AESEIFHVPNVFNFT

-259 EDRTRHYPADDHAL
+259 EDRTQCYPADDHVL

-284 LKQDLPLVLQRWKE
+284 LKQDLPPVLQRWKE
-298 ARAQEQSEKHLI
+298 ARAQEQSGKHPI

-324 EICVTF
+324 EIFITF

-380 LSYVSNGASFA
+380 LSYASKGASFA

-399 WITFVVYFVAGAVCG
+399 WLAFVVYFVAGAVCG
-414 YVQMRNRE
+414 YVQLRNRE

-475 LDEVQPQKLY
+475 LDEVLPRKLY
-485 RAAIRIMQDTL
+485 YATIRIMQDTL

-507 NGGRFAR
+507 NGGRFAH
-514 LVAASPQT
+514 LMAASPQT
-522 ESLFSKSTLLEN
+522 ESLFSKSALLEN
-534 YANVVIALDHGGLWV
+534 YANIVTALDHGRLWV

-563 VHANGKLAVVIVLAK
+563 VRADGKLAVVIVLAK

-610 NVARQTML
+610 NVARQTRL
-618 VPGTEFLNAQEF
+618 VPGTEFLNTQAF
-630 LPKVLAANELKHDH
+630 LPKVLAANELKRNH
-644 MGDHLLLRVAD
+644 MGNHLLLRVED

-683 VLMNQASEHELPII
+683 VLMDQVSEHELPII
-697 NKRLTQAGLHVTL
+697 NRRLSQAELHVTL

-718 LLAEASKQVA
+718 LLAEASEQVV
-728 AESQA
+728 AESRA
-733 DETLRRNVA
+733 DETPRSNAA
-742 PNDSASHEG
+742 PNDSARTKAAQHE
-751 GTV
+751 

>member
-1 MGRAMPNP
+1 M
-9 VKGIF
+9 
-14 TGGGSMEVL
+14 
-23 LVGNTDFI
+23 
-31 TKQWIQHAFPRDH
+31 
-44 VVIAEREGTV
+44 VIAEREGTV
-54 DGNDHLRIVNMS
+54 DGNDRLRIVNMS
-66 DANALAEALTTYEFD
+66 DANTLVDTITTYEFD

-113 QTQMLMVSGPESE
+113 QTQILMVSGPESE
-126 FTYPENDDVSDTSK
+126 FTYPENADVRDTSK

-160 EAKIIRCPYLYA
+160 EAKIIRSPYLYA
-172 PERNGVTAYFGRLFE
+172 SDRNGVTAYFNHLFE
-187 QASAGSISFCERE
+187 QAESGTLSFCE
-200 QQQTCFLCADDLAEL
+200 QKNQQTCFLCADDLAEL

-239 YGDLADVISAAFPGL
+239 YGDLADVISTAFPGL

-259 EDRTRHYPADDHAL
+259 EDRTQHYPADDHAL

-284 LKQDLPLVLQRWKE
+284 LKQDLPPVLQRWKE
-298 ARAQEQSEKHLI
+298 ARAQEQSGKHPI
-310 WDFLRNHSKPWIAF
+310 WDFLRNHSKPWIAI
-324 EICVTF
+324 EIFLTF

-335 LRTAVQGNSQLGTVD
+335 LRTAVQGDSQLGTVD

-380 LSYVSNGASFA
+380 LSYASNGASFA

-399 WITFVVYFVAGAVCG
+399 WLAFVVYFVAGAVCG

-475 LDEVQPQKLY
+475 LDEVLPRKLY
-485 RAAIRIMQDTL
+485 YATIRIMQDTL

-507 NGGRFAR
+507 NGGRFAH
-514 LVAASPQT
+514 LMAASPQT
-522 ESLFSKSTLLEN
+522 ESLFSKSALLEN
-534 YANVVIALDHGGLWV
+534 YANIVTALDHGGLWV

-563 VHANGKLAVVIVLAK
+563 VRADGKLAVVIVLAK

-610 NVARQTML
+610 NVARQTRL
-618 VPGTEFLNAQEF
+618 VPGTEFLNTQAF
-630 LPKVLAANELKHDH
+630 LPKVLAANELKRNH
-644 MGDHLLLRVAD
+644 MSNHLLLRVED

-683 VLMNQASEHELPII
+683 VLMDQVSEHELPII
-697 NKRLTQAGLHVTL
+697 NRRLSQAGLHVTL

-718 LLAEASKQVA
+718 LLAKASEQVA
-728 AESQA
+728 AESRA
-733 DETLRRNVA
+733 DETPRSNA
-742 PNDSASHEG
+742 ASNDSASYEG
-751 GTV
+751 GAA

>member
-1 MGRAMPNP
+1 
-9 VKGIF
+9 
-14 TGGGSMEVL
+14 MEVL

-54 DGNDHLRIVNMS
+54 DGNDRLRIVNMS
-66 DANALAEALTTYEFD
+66 DANTLAETLTTYEFD

-101 ALRRLLHAIRNR
+101 TLRRFLHAIRNR
-113 QTQMLMVSGPESE
+113 QTQILMVSGPESE
-126 FTYPENDDVSDTSK
+126 FTYPENVDVRDTSK
-140 SLMSRASEELCLY
+140 SLVSRASEELCLY

-160 EAKIIRCPYLYA
+160 EVKIIRSPYLYA
-172 PERNGVTAYFGRLFE
+172 SDHNGVTAYFNHLFE
-187 QASAGSISFCERE
+187 QSESGTLSFCE
-200 QQQTCFLCADDLAEL
+200 QKNQQTCFLCADDLAEL

-224 AESEVFHVPNAFDFT
+224 AESEVFHVPNVFNFT

-259 EDRTRHYPADDHAL
+259 EDRPQCYPADDHVL

-284 LKQDLPLVLQRWKE
+284 LKQDLPPVLQRWKE
-298 ARAQEQSEKHLI
+298 ARAQEQSGKHPI

-335 LRTAVQGNSQLGTVD
+335 LRTAVQGNSQLETVD

-360 TMYGLNAGVFA
+360 TMYGMNAGVFA

-380 LSYVSNGASFA
+380 LSYASKGASFA

-399 WITFVVYFVAGAVCG
+399 WLAFVVYFVAGAVCG
-414 YVQMRNRE
+414 YVQLRNRE

-475 LDEVQPQKLY
+475 LDEVLPRKLY
-485 RAAIRIMQDTL
+485 YATIRIMQDTL

-507 NGGRFAR
+507 NGGRFAH
-514 LVAASPQT
+514 LMAASPQT
-522 ESLFSKSTLLEN
+522 ESLFSKSALLEN
-534 YANVVIALDHGGLWV
+534 YANIVTALDHGRLWV

-563 VHANGKLAVVIVLAK
+563 VRADGKLAVVIVLAK

-610 NVARQTML
+610 NVARQTRL
-618 VPGTEFLNAQEF
+618 VPGTEFLNTQAF
-630 LPKVLAANELKHDH
+630 LPKVLAANELKRNH
-644 MGDHLLLRVAD
+644 MGNHLLLRVED

-683 VLMNQASEHELPII
+683 VLMDQVSEHELPII
-697 NKRLTQAGLHVTL
+697 NRRLSQAGLHVTL

-718 LLAEASKQVA
+718 LLAEASEQVA

-733 DETLRRNVA
+733 DETPRSNA
-742 PNDSASHEG
+742 ASNDSASYEG
-751 GTV
+751 GAA

>member
-1 MGRAMPNP
+1 
-9 VKGIF
+9 
-14 TGGGSMEVL
+14 MEVL

-54 DGNDHLRIVNMS
+54 DGNDRLRIVNMS
-66 DANALAEALTTYEFD
+66 DANTLAETLTTYEFD

-101 ALRRLLHAIRNR
+101 TLRRFLHAIRNR

-126 FTYPENDDVSDTSK
+126 FTYPENADVRDTSK

-172 PERNGVTAYFGRLFE
+172 PERNGATAYFGRLFE
-187 QASAGSISFCERE
+187 QASAGSISFRERE

-224 AESEVFHVPNAFDFT
+224 AESDIFHVPNVFNFT

-259 EDRTRHYPADDHAL
+259 EDRPQSYPADDHVL

-298 ARAQEQSEKHLI
+298 ARAQEQSGKHPI
-310 WDFLRNHSKPWIAF
+310 WDFLRNHSKPWIAI
-324 EICVTF
+324 EIFITF

-335 LRTAVQGNSQLGTVD
+335 LRTAVQGNSQLETVD

-360 TMYGLNAGVFA
+360 TMYGMNAGVFA

-380 LSYVSNGASFA
+380 LSYASNGASFA

-399 WITFVVYFVAGAVCG
+399 W
-414 YVQMRNRE
+414 
-422 NLRFMRDE
+422 
-430 NSLLRE
+430 
-436 RLAFLR
+436 LAFLR
-442 DLYHDVLDDRR
+442 DLYDDVLDDRR
-453 MLRGQIIGRRDSFGK
+453 MLRGQIIGRRDSLGK

-475 LDEVQPQKLY
+475 LDEVLPRKLY
-485 RAAIRIMQDTL
+485 HATIRIMQDTL

-507 NGGRFAR
+507 NGGRFAH

-522 ESLFSKSTLLEN
+522 ESLFSKSVLLEN
-534 YANVVIALDHGGLWV
+534 YANIVTALDHGGLWV

-563 VHANGKLAVVIVLAK
+563 VRADGKLAVVIVLAK

-588 QNLFTIMCGLVE
+588 QNLFTIICGLVE

-610 NVARQTML
+610 NVAWQTML
-618 VPGTEFLNAQEF
+618 VPGTEFLNTQVF
-630 LPKVLAANELKHDH
+630 LSKVLAANELKHAH
-644 MGDHLLLRVAD
+644 MSNHLLLRVED

-683 VLMNQASEHELPII
+683 VLMDQASEHELPII
-697 NKRLTQAGLHVTL
+697 NGRLAQAGLHVKL
-710 VSDHEEDS
+710 VSGHEEDS
-718 LLAEASKQVA
+718 LLAEASEQVV

-733 DETLRRNVA
+733 DETPRSDAA

-751 GTV
+751 GAA

>member
-1 MGRAMPNP
+1 MVMGWQH
-9 VKGIF
+9 
-14 TGGGSMEVL
+14 EVL

-54 DGNDHLRIVNMS
+54 DGNDRLRIVNMS
-66 DANALAEALTTYEFD
+66 DANTLVDTITTYEFD

-101 ALRRLLHAIRNR
+101 ALRRFLHAIRNR
-113 QTQMLMVSGPESE
+113 QTQILMVSGPESE
-126 FTYPENDDVSDTSK
+126 FTYPENADVRDTSK

-160 EAKIIRCPYLYA
+160 EAKIIRSPYLYA
-172 PERNGVTAYFGRLFE
+172 SDRNGVTAYFNHLFE
-187 QASAGSISFCERE
+187 QAESGTLSFCE
-200 QQQTCFLCADDLAEL
+200 QKNQQTCFLCADDLAEL

-224 AESEVFHVPNAFDFT
+224 AESEIFHVPNVFNFT

-259 EDRTRHYPADDHAL
+259 EDRPQCYPADDHVL

-284 LKQDLPLVLQRWKE
+284 LKQDLPPILQRWKE
-298 ARAQEQSEKHLI
+298 ARAQEQSGKHPI
-310 WDFLRNHSKPWIAF
+310 WDFLRNHSKPWIAI
-324 EICVTF
+324 EIFITF

-335 LRTAVQGNSQLGTVD
+335 LRAAVQGNSQLETVD

-371 AALACAGMA
+371 AVLACAGMA
-380 LSYVSNGASFA
+380 LSYASKGASFA

-399 WITFVVYFVAGAVCG
+399 WLAFVVYFVAGAVCG
-414 YVQMRNRE
+414 YVQLRNRE

-475 LDEVQPQKLY
+475 LDEVLPRKLY
-485 RAAIRIMQDTL
+485 YATIRIMQDTL

-507 NGGRFAR
+507 NGGRFAH
-514 LVAASPQT
+514 LMAASPQT
-522 ESLFSKSTLLEN
+522 ESLFSKSALLEN
-534 YANVVIALDHGGLWV
+534 YTNIVAALDHGRLWV

-563 VHANGKLAVVIVLAK
+563 VRADGKLAVVIVLAK

-610 NVARQTML
+610 NVARQTSL
-618 VPGTEFLNAQEF
+618 VPGTEFLNTQAF
-630 LPKVLAANELKHDH
+630 LPKVLAANELKRNH
-644 MGDHLLLRVAD
+644 MSNHLLLRVED

-683 VLMNQASEHELPII
+683 VLMDQVSEHELPII
-697 NKRLTQAGLHVTL
+697 NRRLSQAGLHVTL

-718 LLAEASKQVA
+718 LLAEASEQVVA
-728 AESQA
+728 DSQA
-733 DETLRRNVA
+733 DETPRSDA
-742 PNDSASHEG
+742 ASNDSASYEG
-751 GTV
+751 GAA

>member
-1 MGRAMPNP
+1 
-9 VKGIF
+9 
-14 TGGGSMEVL
+14 MEVL

-54 DGNDHLRIVNMS
+54 DGNDRLRIVNMS
-66 DANALAEALTTYEFD
+66 DANTLAETLTTYEFD

-113 QTQMLMVSGPESE
+113 QTQILMVSGPESE
-126 FTYPENDDVSDTSK
+126 FTYPENADVRDTSK

-160 EAKIIRCPYLYA
+160 EAKIIRSPYLYA
-172 PERNGVTAYFGRLFE
+172 SDRNGVTAYFNHLFE
-187 QASAGSISFCERE
+187 QAESGTLSFCE
-200 QQQTCFLCADDLAEL
+200 QKNQQTCFLCADDLAEL

-224 AESEVFHVPNAFDFT
+224 AESEVFHVPNAFNFT

-259 EDRTRHYPADDHAL
+259 EDRTQCYPADDHVL

-284 LKQDLPLVLQRWKE
+284 LKQDLPPVLQRWKE
-298 ARAQEQSEKHLI
+298 ARAQEQSGKHPI
-310 WDFLRNHSKPWIAF
+310 WDFLRNHSKPWIAI
-324 EICVTF
+324 EIFITF

-335 LRTAVQGNSQLGTVD
+335 LRTAVQGNGQLGTVD

-380 LSYVSNGASFA
+380 LSYASKGASFA

-399 WITFVVYFVAGAVCG
+399 WLAFVVYFVAGAVCG
-414 YVQMRNRE
+414 YVQLRNRE

-475 LDEVQPQKLY
+475 LDEVLPRKLY
-485 RAAIRIMQDTL
+485 YATIRIMQDTL

-507 NGGRFAR
+507 NGGRFTH
-514 LVAASPQT
+514 LMAASPQT
-522 ESLFSKSTLLEN
+522 ESLFSKSALLEN
-534 YANVVIALDHGGLWV
+534 YANIVTALDHGRLWV

-563 VHANGKLAVVIVLAK
+563 VRADGKLAVVIVLAK

-610 NVARQTML
+610 NVARQTRL
-618 VPGTEFLNAQEF
+618 VPGTEFLNTQAF
-630 LPKVLAANELKHDH
+630 LPKVLAANELKRNH
-644 MGDHLLLRVAD
+644 MGNHLLLRVED

-683 VLMNQASEHELPII
+683 VLMDQVSEHELPII
-697 NKRLTQAGLHVTL
+697 NRRLSQAGLHVTL

-718 LLAEASKQVA
+718 LLAEASEQVA

-733 DETLRRNVA
+733 DETPRSNA
-742 PNDSASHEG
+742 ASNDSASYEG
-751 GTV
+751 GAA